1 MFTGKNWWGASST
14 QNTRAAK
21 QKMRFGCLPPRNAP
35 VISRLRAR
43 RATSVLGHAPR
54 AEQPLSTATQDRVCS
69 RASSQDSSAT
79 LNRRARAQ
87 RSPGTAAL
95 QSQQIIT
102 RWPAP
107 KPKKD
112 APGTASRVR
121 GTPKR
126 LRKPALAPANAAPIG
141 ATIQANSRS
150 ESRISKPRQDV
161 LVMLEWALTV

>member
-1 MFTGKNWWGASST
+1 MREVAYAPPPAGGRI
-14 QNTRAAK
+14 TRNYVHRKELVGRLQHSEHARRK
-21 QKMRFGCLPPRNAP
+21 PQMRFGCLPPRNAP

-95 QSQQIIT
+95 QSQQIVSPEAGSRSPEDT
-102 RWPAP
+102 RGHAWRCV
-107 KPKKD
+107 D
-112 APGTASRVR
+112 DLSRCVFDRHRCRGTAI
-121 GTPKR
+121 P
-126 LRKPALAPANAAPIG
+126 PP
-141 ATIQANSRS
+141 
-150 ESRISKPRQDV
+150 RITAR
-161 LVMLEWALTV
+161 

>member
-21 QKMRFGCLPPRNAP
+21 QKMRFGCLPLRNAP
-35 VISRLRAR
+35 VIYRLRAR
-43 RATSVLGHAPR
+43 RATSVPGHAPR

-95 QSQQIIT
+95 QSRKT
-102 RWPAP
+102 VSPEAGSRSPEGPRGHACRGV
-107 KPKKD
+107 D
-112 APGTASRVR
+112 DLSRRVFDRHRCRGTAI
-121 GTPKR
+121 P
-126 LRKPALAPANAAPIG
+126 PP
-141 ATIQANSRS
+141 
-150 ESRISKPRQDV
+150 RITAR
-161 LVMLEWALTV
+161 